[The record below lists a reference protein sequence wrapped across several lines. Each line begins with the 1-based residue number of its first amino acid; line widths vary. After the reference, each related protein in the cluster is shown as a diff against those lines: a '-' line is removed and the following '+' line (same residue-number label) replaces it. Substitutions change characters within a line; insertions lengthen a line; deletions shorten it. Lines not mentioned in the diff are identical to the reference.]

1 VRLVKTNVFRISIS
15 FAALF
20 ALVSA
25 VSLLTV
31 YRVTLE
37 EIKSQSDR
45 ALKTEVKELQA
56 IYDEGDLEEVI
67 EIINFRNRA
76 SSLIHHR
83 YALTFNDGTFLVGD
97 ENVLKSLGQNYQ
109 NPMSSEDK
117 EYITEDDA
125 HIPVK
130 ILFHPLSQDFQIVIS
145 ESQYAFY
152 ELREHTLSGVMIAIA
167 MTIILAVVIGYYM
180 GHLVMLRINRINT
193 GIQDSIAS
201 GFKNKLPLSK
211 REDEFQALTVKLNAM
226 LGQIERLISGMRQVT
241 NNVAHDL
248 RSPLTRMRS
257 RLEVT
262 LLNARDTEEYREAM
276 EKTINDIGEVL
287 KTFNA
292 MLSIAQAQAGIN
304 RETPSTINISNL
316 CEELAELYQAV
327 AEEKQCELLWRTE
340 EKLQVIG
347 NRQLLAQAI
356 SNLLENAIKFSPP
369 NTAVTLSATSE
380 GNSAIITVGDNG
392 IGIPEKDY
400 ESVFEPFHRLDS
412 ARSTPGS
419 GLGLSLVKAVM
430 DLHKG
435 SISLHNNHPGLRV
448 ELRLTLI

>member
-1 VRLVKTNVFRISIS
+1 
-15 FAALF
+15 
-20 ALVSA
+20 
-25 VSLLTV
+25 
-31 YRVTLE
+31 
-37 EIKSQSDR
+37 
-45 ALKTEVKELQA
+45 
-56 IYDEGDLEEVI
+56 
-67 EIINFRNRA
+67 
-76 SSLIHHR
+76 
-83 YALTFNDGTFLVGD
+83 
-97 ENVLKSLGQNYQ
+97 
-109 NPMSSEDK
+109 
-117 EYITEDDA
+117 
-125 HIPVK
+125 
-130 ILFHPLSQDFQIVIS
+130 
-145 ESQYAFY
+145 
-152 ELREHTLSGVMIAIA
+152 
-167 MTIILAVVIGYYM
+167 
-180 GHLVMLRINRINT
+180 
-193 GIQDSIAS
+193 
-201 GFKNKLPLSK
+201 
-211 REDEFQALTVKLNAM
+211 
-226 LGQIERLISGMRQVT
+226 
-241 NNVAHDL
+241 
-248 RSPLTRMRS
+248 
-257 RLEVT
+257 
-262 LLNARDTEEYREAM
+262 M